1 MDGRA
6 FSTRH
11 VGSPNHGT
19 TMVTTSG
26 HSRFRAWRPH
36 HGSSTVV
43 SSSQWCKRCPETTS
57 SRSLGLFH
65 RLDKCK
71 TDSVCFN
78 CTDNEP
84 PSTSL
89 YRSGYDNLAVGHF
102 MPQPINSSPT
112 TSVIKNSL
120 PMLKCLTTMHLD
132 ILPSPVGSGNS
143 PLHNNFGSSVSPLA
157 EMSPDSNFIHSAG
170 NKDSYNDAEVL
181 SDSNLLCYNHDLLS
195 NYSDDVLANLISS
208 DHLYSSC
215 LESSSFQS
223 SNAYLDVLHSN
234 DLSSIFLSPQSS
246 SVNTPP
252 SELPLSPTPMEK
264 DEATCIKTE
273 TLPPSSRDF
282 SESDSGVQMAP
293 PLPTNYSDLS
303 SYPASLA
310 NPRHSYSSRSSRNK
324 RSLSIS
330 PLSAEGLD
338 LNAII
343 RMSPTSLVAYLGGS
357 HSSSSS
363 MSPAGDKTGCYGH
376 LSARNSAASPQS
388 TLSGP
393 RLSSYSQ
400 SQLPLIRDDSL
411 GLDSNLAVYQS
422 MEMLESN
429 CFLSNS
435 VNQEIISADDSAQF
449 LDQQRV
455 KSEPYND
462 SCLYPGAEPAG
473 SLPPPVPIHPPP
485 SYDQHMARKLKFQK
499 KNSSD
504 SSQSQ
509 PSSYSSFDSS
519 EGERAADGTDTEQGK
534 PHFVCRWVDCVSTVF
549 PNQDE
554 LVKHIEKCHIDQRKG
569 EDFACFW
576 QSCPRRY
583 RPFNA
588 RYKLLIHMR
597 VHTGEKPNK
606 CTFEGCTKAFSRL
619 ENLKIHLRSHT
630 GERPYVC
637 QYTGCC
643 KAFSNSSDRAKHQ
656 RTHQDTKPYACQV
669 PGCTKRY
676 TDPSSLRKHV
686 KNHSAKPDPAKKK
699 LRSGLAEIDADL
711 LNECLI
717 IQPIVPI
724 HPNENAGLDSLPE
737 IHAHGKRSIN
747 HPRGN
752 PAIQQSCHL
761 ERRSEL
767 HRSEAVCHSNF
778 PSRIPVL
785 PPIRHHIKPEVAGP
799 KSYSYRE
806 SDSIDTWAKDSR
818 KAAAN
823 FPSVLKQHPEDSR
836 GNATLPPLEGMA
848 TNFASFD
855 PLSHF
860 GGIS

>member
-1 MDGRA
+1 M
-6 FSTRH
+6 
-11 VGSPNHGT
+11 
-19 TMVTTSG
+19 
-26 HSRFRAWRPH
+26 
-36 HGSSTVV
+36 
-43 SSSQWCKRCPETTS
+43 
-57 SRSLGLFH
+57 
-65 RLDKCK
+65 
-71 TDSVCFN
+71 
-78 CTDNEP
+78 
-84 PSTSL
+84 
-89 YRSGYDNLAVGHF
+89 
-102 MPQPINSSPT
+102 
-112 TSVIKNSL
+112 
-120 PMLKCLTTMHLD
+120 
-132 ILPSPVGSGNS
+132 
-143 PLHNNFGSSVSPLA
+143 
-157 EMSPDSNFIHSAG
+157 
-170 NKDSYNDAEVL
+170 
-181 SDSNLLCYNHDLLS
+181 
-195 NYSDDVLANLISS
+195 LANLIAT

-215 LESSSFQS
+215 LESNSCQS
-223 SNAYLDVLHSN
+223 SNSYLDVLHSN

-246 SVNTPP
+246 SINTPP
-252 SELPLSPTPMEK
+252 SEIPLSPSPMEK
-264 DEATCIKTE
+264 DQVTCVKPE
-273 TLPPSSRDF
+273 TQLPSSRDF
-282 SESDSGVQMAP
+282 LESNSGVQMAP

-303 SYPASLA
+303 SYPASFA

-376 LSARNSAASPQS
+376 LSARNSTGSPQS
-388 TLSGP
+388 IFSNS
-393 RLSSYSQ
+393 RLSYSQ
-400 SQLPLIRDDSL
+400 NQLPNIRDESV
-411 GLDSNLAVYQS
+411 GLDGNLAVYQS
-422 MEMLESN
+422 MEILESN
-429 CFLSNS
+429 CFVANTNGSLPSNRAVLSQN
-435 VNQEIISADDSAQF
+435 DSSQF
-449 LDQQRV
+449 LENQRV
-455 KSEPYND
+455 KSEPYTE
-462 SCLYPGAEPAG
+462 SPCLYSVESSGNL
-473 SLPPPVPIHPPP
+473 LPQVPIHPPP

-534 PHFVCRWVDCVSTVF
+534 PHYVCRWVDCMSTTF
-549 PNQDE
+549 SNQDE

-606 CTFEGCTKAFSRL
+606 CTFEGCNKAFSRL

-669 PGCTKRY
+669 PGCSKRY

-686 KNHSAKPDPAKKK
+686 KNHSAKNDPAKKK
-699 LRSGLAEIDADL
+699 LRSGITDIDAEL

-717 IQPIVPI
+717 IQPIAPI
-724 HPNENAGLDSLPE
+724 SHTENSSVSNTSLPD
-737 IHAHGKRSIN
+737 IHH
-747 HPRGN
+747 HPKCLTSHQAVN
-752 PAIQQSCHL
+752 PTTSHTSNL
-761 ERRSEL
+761 ERRSEFD
-767 HRSEAVCHSNF
+767 RSDTIYHTNF
-778 PSRIPVL
+778 TSRIPVL
-785 PPIRHHIKPEVAGP
+785 PPIRNSMKQELAGP
-799 KSYSYRE
+799 KSVNLYSYRE
-806 SDSIDTWAKDSR
+806 SDSTGLMNTSVKDSR
-818 KAAAN
+818 KISGN
-823 FPSVLKQHPEDSR
+823 FPSVFKQDPDDFQ
-836 GNATLPPLEGMA
+836 GNVTLPSLDDM
-848 TNFASFD
+848 TTSFTSFD
-855 PLSHF
+855 SLSHF
-860 GGIS
+860 GGVS